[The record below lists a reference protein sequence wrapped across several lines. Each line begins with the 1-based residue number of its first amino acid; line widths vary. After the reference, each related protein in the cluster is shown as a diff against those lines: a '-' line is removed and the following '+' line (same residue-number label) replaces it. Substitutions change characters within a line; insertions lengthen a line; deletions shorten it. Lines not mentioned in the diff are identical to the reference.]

1 LIGKISGIALA
12 LVIVV
17 GLAGLAIPLS
27 PVLADDPVVTFPDAK
42 LDAAIREAIGKHT
55 GDIYQSDLEELTSLN
70 ASDKSIFYLTGLEYC
85 INLTMLDL
93 SYNEISNISALSS
106 LTNLTML
113 DLSYN
118 EISDISALSSLTNL
132 TTLALDYNGIPNIW
146 PLSSLTN
153 LTTLYLYANRIS
165 NISPLS
171 SLTNLTT
178 LDLYGNSISD
188 ISPLSSLTNLTTLD
202 LRCNRI
208 SDISPLA
215 DNIGLD
221 EGDEV
226 YLESNYLDRA
236 PDSQARNDI
245 QTLLDR
251 GVSVSYSPQKQ
262 IPLMALL
269 IGGIIAAV
277 VAGGLAI

>member
-27 PVLADDPVVTFPDAK
+27 PVLADDPVGTFPDAK

-93 SYNEISNISALSS
+93 SYNEIS
-106 LTNLTML
+106 
-113 DLSYN
+113 
-118 EISDISALSSLTNL
+118 DISALSSLTNL

-153 LTTLYLYANRIS
+153 LTTLYLYANSIS
-165 NISPLS
+165 N
-171 SLTNLTT
+171 
-178 LDLYGNSISD
+178 

-221 EGDEV
+221 EGDKV
-226 YLESNYLDRA
+226 YLESNYLDLA

-245 QTLLDR
+245 QILLDR

-262 IPLMALL
+262 IPLMPLL

-277 VAGGLAI
+277 MAGGLAIFFVRRRKAA